1 MRLIGVIVILA
12 GLDLHAAVSLPA
24 LISDNMVIQ
33 QGLPIHIWGKASAAE
48 KVKVTF
54 LGQTEETA
62 AGGDGNWQ
70 VWLKPVVA
78 GGPYE
83 MTVAGS
89 NTITVRNV
97 LVGEVWVA
105 SGQSNMAWP
114 LRASRNGEAEAGQA
128 NYPGIRFFHVK
139 TKVAAQPLDDVEGG
153 WKICTPENAPAFSG
167 VGYFFA
173 REIHQTRNVPVGI
186 LQSAVGGTPAQ
197 AWTSGPALESNS
209 MLKYYLEMWDKAAAA
224 YPEAQAK
231 YEQALAESKRLAA
244 RAKAQGKPAP
254 TAPRPPRGAPG
265 DTHTPSGLYNAMI
278 APLTPYAIK
287 GAIWYQGESNA
298 GAIDNELYRHLF
310 AEMILDWRRA
320 WGIGQFPFL
329 WVQLAAFQNNN
340 PWAILRDSQTRTLEI
355 ANTGQ
360 AVAIDAGE
368 SNDIHPKDKLTVGKR
383 LALAA
388 RAVAYGEKIV
398 HSGPTFRQL
407 TKENGALRVWFD
419 HTGSG
424 LTTREGA
431 PLTGFRVA
439 GDDGV
444 FYKAEAR
451 IDGGTVVVSSSMV
464 REPVAVR
471 YAWENDPV
479 ATLINREGLP
489 ATPFRT
495 DSWK

>member
-1 MRLIGVIVILA
+1 MRMIGMIAILA
-12 GLDLHAAVSLPA
+12 GLNLPAAVTLPA

-33 QGLPIHIWGKASAAE
+33 QGVPVRIWGKADSGE
-48 KVKVTF
+48 RVKVTF
-54 LGQTEETA
+54 LNQTVEA
-62 AGGDGNWQ
+62 LPNGDGKWQ
-70 VWLKPVVA
+70 VWLSPVVA

-89 NTITVRNV
+89 NTITVRNI
-97 LVGEVWVA
+97 LAGEVWVA
-105 SGQSNMAWP
+105 SGQSNMAWT
-114 LRASRNGEAEAGQA
+114 LRASRNAEAEAAQA
-128 NYPGIRFFHVK
+128 NYPQIRFFHVK
-139 TKVAAQPLDDVEGG
+139 TTVADQPQEDVEAS

-173 REIHQTRNVPVGI
+173 RDIHRNRNVPVGI

-197 AWTSGPALESNS
+197 AWTSRPSLEGNS
-209 MLKYYLEMWDKAAAA
+209 MLKYYYDMWDKVLAA
-224 YPEAQAK
+224 YPEALARFEKAQADFK
-231 YEQALAESKRLAA
+231 IKAAQAR
-244 RAKAQGKPAP
+244 AQGKPAP
-254 TAPRPPRGAPG
+254 TPPRPPRGTPG

-278 APLTPYAIK
+278 APLTPYAIR
-287 GAIWYQGESNA
+287 GAIWYQGETNA
-298 GAIDNELYRHLF
+298 GPVDNELYRHLF
-310 AEMILDWRRA
+310 AEMILDWRRS

-340 PWAILRDSQTRTLEI
+340 PWPVIRDSQTRTLEI

-360 AVAIDAGE
+360 ALAIDVGE
-368 SNDIHPKDKLTVGKR
+368 SNDIHPKDKLTVGNR

-398 HSGPTFRQL
+398 YSGPLFRQV
-407 TKENGALRVWFD
+407 TRDNGALRVWFE

-424 LTTREGA
+424 LATRDGA

-439 GDDGV
+439 GEDGN
-444 FYKAEAR
+444 FYKAEAH
-451 IDGGTVVVSSSMV
+451 IEGNTVVVSSSMV
-464 REPVAVR
+464 REPLAVR

-489 ATPFRT
+489 AVPFRT

>member
-1 MRLIGVIVILA
+1 MRLTSVLAILI
-12 GLDLHAAVSLPA
+12 GLDLQAAVSLPA

-33 QGLPIHIWGKASAAE
+33 QGAPVRIWGKADNGE

-62 AGGDGNWQ
+62 ANSDGKWQ
-70 VWLKPVVA
+70 VWISPMMA

-83 MTVAGS
+83 MTIAAS
-89 NTITVRNV
+89 NTITIKNV

-105 SGQSNMAWP
+105 SGQSNMAWA
-114 LRASRNGEAEAGQA
+114 LRASKNAEAEAAQA
-128 NYPGIRFFHVK
+128 NHPGIRFFQVK
-139 TKVAAQPLDDVEGG
+139 TKVAEQPMDDVEGS

-173 REIHQTRNVPVGI
+173 RDIHLTRNVPVGI

-197 AWTSGPALESNS
+197 AWTSRPSLEANS
-209 MLKYYLEMWDKAAAA
+209 MLKYYFDQWDKALAA
-224 YPEAQAK
+224 YPEAQARFEK
-231 YEQALAESKRLAA
+231 AQAEFKRQAA
-244 RAKAQGKPAP
+244 QAKAQGKPVPA
-254 TAPRPPRGAPG
+254 APRAPRGAPG
-265 DTHTPSGLYNAMI
+265 DTHTPSGLYNGMI
-278 APLTPYAIK
+278 APLTPYTIQ
-287 GAIWYQGESNA
+287 GAIWYQGEANA
-298 GAIDNELYRHLF
+298 GPVDNELYRHLF
-310 AEMILDWRRA
+310 AEMILDWRRE

-340 PWAILRDSQTRTLEI
+340 PWAVVRDSQTRTLEI

-360 AVAIDAGE
+360 ALAIDVGE

-383 LALAA
+383 LALSA
-388 RAVAYGEKIV
+388 RAVAYGERVV
-398 HSGPTFRQL
+398 HSGPVFRQL
-407 TKENGALRVWFD
+407 TKSNGALKVWF
-419 HTGSG
+419 HHVGSG
-424 LTTREGA
+424 LATREGA

-439 GDDGV
+439 GEDGT
-444 FYKAEAR
+444 FYKAEAH
-451 IDGGTVVVSSSMV
+451 IEGNTVVVTSSMV
-464 REPVAVR
+464 ADPLAVR

-489 ATPFRT
+489 AVPFRT